1 MSHSSKGK
9 EYTWTIHERCHVD
22 VTCHRYPSR
31 LVGLVDR
38 LRRTRGGHSYQPR
51 CLRNVYPDLMK
62 RQITCDVKVLRRAIL
77 FEMKFW
83 WVVAGV
89 AVCASP
95 AFAFKGRVVLQDGTP
110 VADATIS
117 VLGHPGS
124 TRTDHDGWFLRS
136 PDPPLP
142 FEILVVMPG
151 GQYMAPVV
159 IEEIPNNAP
168 VIVTVSPL
176 VAETVLV
183 TSGSTPHIE
192 ATPASAMSVVRK
204 EDIAQRHPV
213 RLTDVLENVPG
224 VGQVSDLHAAV
235 PAIRGLARGRTLI
248 LIDGARVS
256 TERRAGPSATYL
268 DPFFLEG
275 IEVSRGPGSV
285 AYGSDAFGGVIDAR
299 TRRPESGAPLRV
311 RLRASLGA
319 GIPERSVGAE
329 ISKGAGAGGLLFQAR
344 YRNFANYRS
353 PEGTVPNSS
362 ASDGG
367 FLARVTQEIG
377 AGLFSVGWQSDLGR
391 DIGRPRE
398 DPNAVRISHPEENS
412 HRLTVSYDL
421 DPLAGFTRIEFKGFL
436 GSYRVITER
445 DEQVPPSGFRH
456 VRQADVSANDFSFRS
471 LAVRPVGPS
480 RFELGFDVNGRFDLE
495 ALDSEV
501 IFDAS
506 EGIRFQGEQPA
517 IENANRSD
525 TAVYANA
532 EIMLGRRV
540 SAWGG
545 LRFDHL
551 TSANRGGFFGDQST
565 SNDAVSGYGSLR
577 VELVSRLHLTGQVSR
592 GFRDPFLSDRYFKGV
607 TGRGVAFGNPDLE
620 PETSLQFDVAL
631 RYGRENFHWAFFVYR
646 YDIHHLVERFEERDG
661 LFFFHNRGK
670 ARLQG
675 FEAEAQADLTP
686 NLTLEL
692 GAQFET
698 GVALDDD
705 GPLDDI
711 PAERITGQLRQQMSD
726 KVYGVLRVAWFAA
739 DNDPGPTERP
749 TPVYFI
755 MDLGGGWK
763 FNSWGSLR
771 LWVRNV
777 LDEAYPVSADR
788 RAVLAPGISAV
799 VTLEAQ
805 F

>member
-1 MSHSSKGK
+1 
-9 EYTWTIHERCHVD
+9 
-22 VTCHRYPSR
+22 
-31 LVGLVDR
+31 
-38 LRRTRGGHSYQPR
+38 
-51 CLRNVYPDLMK
+51 MK
-62 RQITCDVKVLRRAIL
+62 RHIACDVKVLRRAIL
-77 FEMKFW
+77 SEMKLLW
-83 WVVAGV
+83 LVAGV
-89 AVCASP
+89 VVCAP
-95 AFAFKGRVVLQDGTP
+95 PVFAFKGQVVLQDGTP
-110 VADATIS
+110 VGDATVS
-117 VLGHPGS
+117 VLGLPGS
-124 TRTDHDGWFLRS
+124 TRTDHEGWFSRS

-159 IEEIPNNAP
+159 VEEIPETGP
-168 VIVTVSPL
+168 VIVTVSAL

-183 TSGSTPHIE
+183 TSGSAPHIE
-192 ATPASAMSVVRK
+192 APPASGMSVVRK

-213 RLTDVLENVPG
+213 RLTEVLENIPG

-275 IEVSRGPGSV
+275 TEVSRGPGSV

-299 TRRPESGAPLRV
+299 TRRPQSGAPLQV
-311 RLRASLGA
+311 RLRGSLGA
-319 GIPERSVGAE
+319 GIPERSTGAE
-329 ISKGAGAGGLLFQAR
+329 ISKGFGEGGLLFQAR
-344 YRNFANYRS
+344 YRNFADYRS

-362 ASDGG
+362 ARDGG
-367 FLARVTQEIG
+367 FLARVTQEVG
-377 AGLFSVGWQSDLGR
+377 AGLFSVGLQSDLGR

-398 DPNAVRISHPEENS
+398 DPNEARVSHPEENS
-412 HRLTVSYDL
+412 HRLTVSYDM
-421 DPLAGFTRIEFKGFL
+421 DPLAGFTRLGFNGFF

-445 DEQVPPSGFRH
+445 DEQVPRSGFRR
-456 VRQADVSANDFSFRS
+456 VSEADVSANDFSFRA

-480 RFELGFDVNGRFDLE
+480 RLELGFDVNGRFDLE
-495 ALDSEV
+495 ALDSEA
-501 IFDAS
+501 IIDAS
-506 EGIRFQGEQPA
+506 EGIRFQAGQTA
-517 IENANRSD
+517 VENANRSD

-565 SNDAVSGYGSLR
+565 SNNAVSGYGSLR

-631 RYGRENFHWAFFVYR
+631 RSGREKFRWAFFVYR
-646 YDIHHLVERFEERDG
+646 YDIDDLVERFEKGDG
-661 LFFFHNRGK
+661 LFFFRNRGE

-675 FEAEAQADLTP
+675 LEVEAQAELTP
-686 NLTLEL
+686 DLTLEF
-692 GAQFET
+692 GAQLET

-705 GPLDDI
+705 EPLDDI
-711 PAERITGQLRQQMSD
+711 PAERITVQLRQQMGD
-726 KVYGVLRVAWFAA
+726 QVYGLLRVAWFAA
-739 DNDPGPTERP
+739 DSDPGPTERLMP
-749 TPVYFI
+749 AYFI

-771 LWVRNV
+771 LSVRNL
-777 LDEAYPVSADR
+777 LDEAYPVSGDR

>member
-1 MSHSSKGK
+1 
-9 EYTWTIHERCHVD
+9 
-22 VTCHRYPSR
+22 
-31 LVGLVDR
+31 
-38 LRRTRGGHSYQPR
+38 
-51 CLRNVYPDLMK
+51 
-62 RQITCDVKVLRRAIL
+62 
-77 FEMKFW
+77 MKFW
-83 WVVAGV
+83 WLVAGV

-95 AFAFKGRVVLQDGTP
+95 AFAFRGRVVLQDGTP
-110 VADATIS
+110 VGDATVS

-124 TRTDHDGWFLRS
+124 TRTDHEGWFSRS

-151 GQYMAPVV
+151 GQYMAPVL
-159 IEEIPNNAP
+159 IEEIPDAGP
-168 VIVTVSPL
+168 VVVTVSPL
-176 VAETVLV
+176 VSETVLV
-183 TSGSTPHIE
+183 TSGAAPHIE
-192 ATPASAMSVVRK
+192 APPASGTSVVPK

-213 RLTDVLENVPG
+213 RLTEVLENVPG

-235 PAIRGLARGRTLI
+235 PVIRGLARGRTLV

-275 IEVSRGPGSV
+275 TEVSRGPGSV

-311 RLRASLGA
+311 RLRGSLGA
-319 GIPERSVGAE
+319 GIPERSMGAE
-329 ISKGAGAGGLLFQAR
+329 ISQGFGEGGLLFQAR
-344 YRNFANYRS
+344 YRNFTDYRS
-353 PEGTVPNSS
+353 SEGTVPNSS

-367 FLARVTQEIG
+367 FLARVTQEVG

-398 DPNAVRISHPEENS
+398 DPEPVRISHPEENS

-421 DPLAGFTRIEFKGFL
+421 DPVAGFTRVDFNGFL
-436 GSYRVITER
+436 GSYRLITER
-445 DEQVPPSGFRH
+445 DEQLRPSGFRR
-456 VRQADVSANDFSFRS
+456 VSGADVSANDFSFRA
-471 LAVRPVGPS
+471 LAVRPLGPS
-480 RFELGFDVNGRFDLE
+480 RLELGFDVNGRFDLE

-501 IFDAS
+501 ITDAS
-506 EGIRFQGEQPA
+506 EAVRFQREQQPA

-525 TAVYANA
+525 TAVYANG

-545 LRFDHL
+545 VRFDHL
-551 TSANRGGFFGDQST
+551 TSANRGGFYGDQST

-577 VELVSRLHLTGQVSR
+577 IELASRLHLTGQVSR

-607 TGRGVAFGNPDLE
+607 TGRGTAFGNPDLE

-631 RYGRENFHWAFFVYR
+631 RYGREKLRWAFFFYR
-646 YDIHHLVERFEERDG
+646 YDINDLVERFEEGQG
-661 LFFFHNRGK
+661 LSFFRNRGK

-675 FEAEAQADLTP
+675 IEGEAQVDLTP
-686 NLTLEL
+686 DLTLEL

-705 GPLDDI
+705 EPLDDI
-711 PAERITGQLRQQMSD
+711 PAERITGQLRKQMGD
-726 KVYGVLRVAWFAA
+726 TVYGLLRVAWFAA

-749 TPVYFI
+749 TPSYFI

-763 FNSWGSLR
+763 FNSWGSVR
-771 LWVRNV
+771 LWVRNL
-777 LDEAYPVSADR
+777 LDQSYPVSADS
-788 RAVLAPGISAV
+788 RAVPAPGISAV
-799 VTLEAQ
+799 ITLQAE

>member
-1 MSHSSKGK
+1 
-9 EYTWTIHERCHVD
+9 
-22 VTCHRYPSR
+22 
-31 LVGLVDR
+31 
-38 LRRTRGGHSYQPR
+38 
-51 CLRNVYPDLMK
+51 MK
-62 RQITCDVKVLRRAIL
+62 RHIACDVKVLRRAIL
-77 FEMKFW
+77 FEMKLW
-83 WVVAGV
+83 WLVVGG

-95 AFAFKGRVVLQDGTP
+95 ALAFTGRVVLPDGTP
-110 VADATIS
+110 VRDATVS

-124 TRTDHDGWFLRS
+124 TRTDHEGLFSRS

-142 FEILVVMPG
+142 FELLVVMPG
-151 GQYMAPVV
+151 GQYMAPVLV
-159 IEEIPNNAP
+159 EEFPERGP
-168 VIVTVSPL
+168 VTVTVSPL

-183 TSGSTPHIE
+183 TSGSAPHIE
-192 ATPASAMSVVRK
+192 APPASGTSVVPK

-213 RLTDVLENVPG
+213 RLTGVLENVPG

-275 IEVSRGPGSV
+275 TEVSRGPGSV
-285 AYGSDAFGGVIDAR
+285 AYGSDAFGGIIDAR
-299 TRRPESGAPLRV
+299 TRRPESGAPLGV
-311 RLRASLGA
+311 RLRGSLGA
-319 GIPERSVGAE
+319 GIPERSTGAE
-329 ISKGAGAGGLLFQAR
+329 VSKGFGEGGLLFQAR
-344 YRNFANYRS
+344 YRNFSDYRS

-367 FLARVTQEIG
+367 FLARVTQEVG
-377 AGLFSVGWQSDLGR
+377 DGLFSVGWQTDLGR

-398 DPNAVRISHPEENS
+398 DRGGTRILHPEENS

-421 DPLAGFTRIEFKGFL
+421 DPLAGFTRVDFNGFF

-445 DEQVPPSGFRH
+445 HEQVGASDLRR
-456 VRQADVSANDFSFRS
+456 VRGADVSANDFSFRA
-471 LAVRPVGPS
+471 LAVRPLGPS
-480 RFELGFDVNGRFDLE
+480 RLELGFDVNGRFDLE
-495 ALDSEV
+495 SLDSERIV
-501 IFDAS
+501 DAS
-506 EGIRFQGEQPA
+506 DGVRFQSEQPA
-517 IENANRSD
+517 IENANRTNS
-525 TAVYANA
+525 AVYATG
-532 EIMLGRRV
+532 EIMLGRRM
-540 SAWGG
+540 SASGG

-551 TSANRGGFFGDQST
+551 TSANRGGFYGDHST
-565 SNDAVSGYGSLR
+565 SNDAVSGYASLR
-577 VELVSRLHLTGQVSR
+577 VELVSQLHLTGQVSR

-607 TGRGVAFGNPDLE
+607 TGRGVALGNPDLE

-631 RYGRENFHWAFFVYR
+631 RYRQEKFRWAFFVYR
-646 YDIHHLVERFEERDG
+646 YDIHDLVERFEERDEVF
-661 LFFFHNRGK
+661 LFRNRGE

-675 FEAEAQADLTP
+675 VEVEVQADLTAT
-686 NLTLEL
+686 LTLEL

-705 GPLDDI
+705 EPLDDI
-711 PAERITGQLRQQMSD
+711 PSERVTAQLRQRLSD
-726 KVYGVLRVAWFAA
+726 RTYGLLRLAWFAA
-739 DNDPGPTERP
+739 DNDPGPTERA
-749 TPVYFI
+749 TPAYFI

-771 LWVRNV
+771 LWVRNL
-777 LDEAYPVSADR
+777 LDRAYPVSADR

-799 VTLEAQ
+799 VTLQAE